1 MLAEIETIPLEAESL
16 LVENL
21 AAYGIH
27 YLRLSQ
33 PSISGKSLTPAS
45 LIAALAGHSDP
56 RLRESL
62 IALFLR
68 QPQLHQYVP
77 ALTASLEPET
87 ADVLRHFYTA
97 AAYLQR
103 FWFSMLQLY
112 LGTFPLLPNYFGLT
126 HYHLPPLEEH
136 FGETGLRALADYY
149 TNQTGYDW
157 LSAYQSAISLLLTQL
172 NLEQMTHG

>member
-1 MLAEIETIPLEAESL
+1 MLAEIETIPLEADAL

-27 YLRLSQ
+27 YLRLPQ
-33 PSISGKSLTPAS
+33 PSTSGKSLTPAT
-45 LIAALAGHSDP
+45 LIAALAGHGEP

-62 IALFLR
+62 IPLFLR

-77 ALTASLEPET
+77 ALTASLDPDT

-103 FWFSMLQLY
+103 FWFSTLQLY
-112 LGTFPLLPNYFGLT
+112 LGTFPLLPNYFGPT
-126 HYHLPPLEEH
+126 HYHLPPLEDH
-136 FGETGLRALADYY
+136 FGEAGLRTLANYY

-157 LSAYQSAISLLLTQL
+157 LSTYQSAISLLLTQL
-172 NLEQMTHG
+172 NLKQMAHG